1 MSQPMEQR
9 GADLGFQILDLLTE
23 RRLANTNPGGCA
35 GEIEFFSNGEKISNV
50 AQFHG

>member
-1 MSQPMEQR
+1 MEQGR
-9 GADLGFQILDLLTE
+9 ANFGLEILDLLTE